1 MLAYENIGI
10 ALLIY
15 FFTRLSYSAI
25 TSEFVVMWGQ
35 DALAFNS
42 EKHEERKTKTLIN
55 SQIAKLVQSYTTKFE
70 WYGRILEKGAM
81 RQL

>member
-55 SQIAKLVQSYTTKFE
+55 GFEVKLQNLCNHTQQNLNGMEEF
-70 WYGRILEKGAM
+70 WRRGR
-81 RQL
+81 

>member
-55 SQIAKLVQSYTTKFE
+55 SFD
-70 WYGRILEKGAM
+70 
-81 RQL
+81 